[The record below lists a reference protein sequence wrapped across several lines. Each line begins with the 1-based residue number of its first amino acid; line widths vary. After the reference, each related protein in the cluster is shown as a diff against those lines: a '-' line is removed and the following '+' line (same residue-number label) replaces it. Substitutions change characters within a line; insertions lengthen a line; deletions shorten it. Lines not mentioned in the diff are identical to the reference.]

1 MATATTPTE
10 REIAALLSV
19 ERAARAVVR
28 FPNDVRPKQAL
39 ARALQKLNKA
49 REIEA

>member
-1 MATATTPTE
+1 MPTTTISE
-10 REIAALLSV
+10 RETAALRSV

-39 ARALQKLNKA
+39 ARALSKLNKV
-49 REIEA
+49 RQEEEA